1 MIEKFFFALSSVLV
15 FEGLMIAI
23 LPNRIKEA
31 VKMIEKTESSTLSRL
46 GLFLAGIGIL
56 FLYLIEI

>member
-23 LPNRIKEA
+23 LPNRIKKA
-31 VKMIEKTESSTLSRL
+31 VKMIEKTGSSTLSRL
-46 GLFLAGIGIL
+46 GLFLAGTGVL